1 MLCLEFRGE
10 GLAANI
16 SLVMID
22 HVTDGINGG
31 HALESSCM
39 AYTVRRDGFEELQHL
54 HINR

>member
-54 HINR
+54 HTNR